1 LSPQGVIQ
9 GFLRLGATDPLGYD
23 VCLDNNGESTP
34 GGKVTVWGCGSHNT
48 NQQWRLY
55 PDGTLRAADSGLC
68 IDVAGGATGS
78 GSLLVQ
84 QTCNGGNSQKW
95 VRQANP

>member
-1 LSPQGVIQ
+1 MIQ
-9 GFLRLGATDPLGYD
+9 GFLRLGATDPLGYA

-68 IDVAGGATGS
+68 IDVATGS